1 MSRYE
6 GRLLQLQ
13 AALENTPTE
22 EDRHLIVGELAALKE
37 AYGLKPHETLGS
49 GH

>member
-13 AALENTPTE
+13 AALENPDTK
-22 EDRHLIVGELAALKE
+22 DRYMIIGELAAMKE
-37 AYGLKPHETLGS
+37 AFGLKPHEVLS
-49 GH
+49 SEY

>member
-13 AALENTPTE
+13 AALENPDTK
-22 EDRHLIVGELAALKE
+22 DRYMIIGELAAMKE
-37 AYGLKPHETLGS
+37 ALGLKPHETLS
-49 GH
+49 ARY